1 MLLKFHILSW
11 HATAVF
17 LLFGFGNHFVF
28 AVGDVASVV
37 SVKGDATGRP
47 TKPNILIM
55 MADDMGIGDTS
66 AYLDVRL
73 SPASPPVKKH
83 YEHQASGDSQNQR
96 LCSLMA
102 MHLLLCAVQ
111 RGTPCSLVVVP
122 TGRTLSIRAG
132 SLTDPTRQ

>member
-1 MLLKFHILSW
+1 MTWGLVIRVPIWMYGCLLQVLLS
-11 HATAVF
+11 
-17 LLFGFGNHFVF
+17 
-28 AVGDVASVV
+28 
-37 SVKGDATGRP
+37 
-47 TKPNILIM
+47 
-55 MADDMGIGDTS
+55 
-66 AYLDVRL
+66 
-73 SPASPPVKKH
+73 KKH